1 MDGKRMEGMRRRLS
15 RRKFLKELAGVGLCA
30 AASGGLLRYLQR
42 KRADAIA
49 TPPDQPPLSSYAREA
64 MYYTRMGQSLD
75 CRACHGS
82 AEPPRVLYCHT
93 PHRGDYVKCRLCPRG
108 CVIAEGHRGECG
120 VRENRGGVL
129 HTLVFGNPCAVAN
142 DPIEK
147 KPLFHF
153 LPGTTALSI
162 ATAGCNLHCRYCQNW
177 TISQV
182 PPEKTENHDLPPQRV
197 TATAREMQSPTIAY
211 TYSEPTVFYEYMLST
226 ARLGRKQGL
235 RSVVI
240 TNGYVN
246 PEPLRELC
254 EEVDAIKIDLKGI
267 NEQFYEQVCFGTLQ
281 PVLDSIKLIHE
292 MGVHL
297 EIVNLVVPT
306 LNDDEGELRELIRWV
321 RDSVSP
327 EIPLHFSRFYP
338 MYQLTNL
345 PPTPVET
352 LNRAWDMAK
361 EEGLHYA
368 YVGNMPDHPGN
379 HTYCPHC
386 GQRIITRMGF
396 WVVENHIQAGKC
408 AYCGAPIYGIWE

>member
-1 MDGKRMEGMRRRLS
+1 MGEAETRISRRR
-15 RRKFLKELAGVGLCA
+15 FLKELAGVGLCA
-30 AASGGLLRYLQR
+30 LGGGGLLRYLGAR
-42 KRADAIA
+42 RAEAMA
-49 TPPDQPPLSSYAREA
+49 TAPDQPQPGPYAREA
-64 MYYTRMGQSLD
+64 MHYTSVNQGLECS
-75 CRACHGS
+75 ACHTTG
-82 AEPPRVLYCHT
+82 EPSRVLYCHT
-93 PHRGDYVKCRLCPRG
+93 PHQGVYVKCGLCPRG

-153 LPGTTALSI
+153 LAGTTAFSI

-177 TISQV
+177 AISQV
-182 PPEKTENHDLPPQRV
+182 PPEKTDNVDLPPEGV
-197 TATAREMQSPTIAY
+197 VESARRMQSPTIAY
-211 TYSEPTVFYEYMLST
+211 TYSEPTVFYEYMLAT
-226 ARLGRKQGL
+226 AQAGRAAGL

-240 TNGYVN
+240 SNGYIN
-246 PEPLRELC
+246 PEPLRMLC
-254 EEVDAIKIDLKGI
+254 RAVDAIKVDLKGF
-267 NEQFYEQVCFGTLQ
+267 NERFYEQVCSGTLQ
-281 PVLDSIKLIHE
+281 PVLDSIQLIHE

-327 EIPLHFSRFYP
+327 ETPLHFSRFHP
-338 MYQLTNL
+338 LYQLTNL

-352 LNRAWDMAK
+352 LTRAWEMAR

-368 YVGNMPDHPGN
+368 YVGNVADHPGN

-386 GQRIITRMGF
+386 GRRLITRMGF
-396 WVVENHIQAGKC
+396 WVVENHVSEGQC
-408 AYCGAPIYGIWE
+408 AYCGAPIYGVWG